1 MNNGLE
7 MYNPSG
13 ETIERLTSFLSSFL
27 NLTKPTLHDF
37 YGFHVFQQIS
47 YETTL
52 QLTKGAVGGAECTR
66 IGKTAEVW
74 VACKLFYMDIS
85 IISVTFCNSAYN
97 P

>member
-52 QLTKGAVGGAECTR
+52 QLTKRGVGSLQKILHGYILHIR
-66 IGKTAEVW
+66 
-74 VACKLFYMDIS
+74 DILQLC
-85 IISVTFCNSAYN
+85 I
-97 P
+97 